1 MTLRNF
7 LNYCKYSGVW
17 ISLTLNPY
25 HWALSF
31 DYTKPD
37 DMDPSLYSVN
47 IITGP
52 LSLKLV
58 LDDGSW

>member
-1 MTLRNF
+1 MTLKNF

-17 ISLTLNPY
+17 INLTLNPY
-25 HWALSF
+25 HWRLSF

-37 DMDPSLYSVN
+37 DMDPSLYS
-47 IITGP
+47 IHISIAP
-52 LSLKLV
+52 LSIKFV